1 MSHTIPRVA
10 LMGAALAMI
19 CGLNGCATAPKESGA
34 QASQATGTTSTSI
47 GKTAVATGVEVV
59 RKGTEILIPRDT
71 SRLTDPK
78 LREVFG
84 KKTAN
89 GADLYDALTELRAEM
104 QRQKSVKA
112 WVAASTA
119 AQNVLNQVVAGAS
132 FKQVAAE
139 ELLNLAVRS
148 AIEEMRSRA
157 LTYGYQALDQHFTKL
172 LGADMRSVL
181 AQQTID
187 MPNPAGL
194 NDAGARRLLTMATM
208 VAAARVTT
216 RVLDDAE
223 KDFKNL
229 EPDYK
234 HLLEQREKAAE
245 LLFRLIDAR
254 RAAQRAGDNNRRR
267 QVEQSMLAQGALT
280 QNDLRYIDT
289 AMSTMS
295 LAEFVDD
302 MGAQNL
308 ALRYLQAADK
318 KAFEGY
324 SAKRNV
330 VVSKTDAYIK
340 AVSGVGAFAGFAA
353 LFSEALSDQ
362 FRSRPNNATLI
373 TMAPVFADFVLATVP
388 LVERTGSVAL
398 RGATFPAFLQRND
411 LFVVKPAGGEDQP
424 VKSAA
429 DVFKA
434 VKAAGATDLFSGVFF
449 REDGMGWLN
458 GVRRCDGAEAGRL
471 VDSAVPR
478 VDRSN
483 FATAYFGTSAKD
495 MAGQY
500 SFVNAFTAPAL
511 GEREDRLGDLLLGRD
526 HRKRTSDKA
535 LTDVQNKV
543 SSNYGEWSNQQL
555 LRLIFSNRDA
565 SFAHANVDL
574 GRLAIRPK
582 PSPEAVYVFESYI
595 NACVART
602 EGRPAQPP
610 AAGPRSTSN
619 PATTTRQRPPPAP
632 APAASA
638 PR

>member
-1 MSHTIPRVA
+1 
-10 LMGAALAMI
+10 MI
-19 CGLNGCATAPKESGA
+19 
-34 QASQATGTTSTSI
+34 
-47 GKTAVATGVEVV
+47 
-59 RKGTEILIPRDT
+59 IPRDY
-71 SRLTDPK
+71 SGIRNPK
-78 LREVFG
+78 LKGIFAKE
-84 KKTAN
+84 TAN

-104 QRQKSVKA
+104 QRQRSVKA
-112 WVAASTA
+112 WATASTA
-119 AQNVLNQVVAGAS
+119 AQTVLNQAMGGANL
-132 FKQVAAE
+132 KQ
-139 ELLNLAVRS
+139 AVLEQLIS
-148 AIEEMRSRA
+148 ASAKFAIEEMRSQA

-181 AQQTID
+181 AEQTVA

-194 NDAGARRLLTMATM
+194 DDTGARRLLTMATM
-208 VAAARVTT
+208 VVAAKVTS

-223 KDFKNL
+223 KDLKSL

-234 HLLEQREKAAE
+234 NLLDQREKAAE

-289 AMSTMS
+289 AMNTMS

-324 SAKRNV
+324 STKRNDV
-330 VVSKTDAYIK
+330 VARTDVYIK

-353 LFSEALSDQ
+353 LFSEAMSDQ
-362 FRSRPNNATLI
+362 LRGRTTNAALI
-373 TMAPVFADFVLATVP
+373 NMAPVFADFVGATAP
-388 LVERTGSVAL
+388 LVQRVGSVASQ
-398 RGATFPAFLQRND
+398 GVAFPAFLQRND

-424 VKSAA
+424 LKSAA

-434 VKAAGATDLFSGVFF
+434 VKAAGATELFSGVFF

-478 VDRSN
+478 ADRSS
-483 FATAYFGTSAKD
+483 FATAYFGSAAKD
-495 MAGQY
+495 VAGQY

-535 LTDVQNKV
+535 LTEVQNKV

-574 GRLAIRPK
+574 GRMAIRPK

-595 NACVART
+595 NACVTRT
-602 EGRPAQPP
+602 EGRPARPP
-610 AAGPRSTSN
+610 AAAPTSTPN
-619 PATTTRQRPPPAP
+619 PATAPRQRPPVAPTTPAQ
-632 APAASA
+632 A